1 MFHLSH
7 RERVSKLRARRP
19 VSLYALFGA
28 LVFALVTVSGV
39 HVMGGPGALWDRWGI
54 YSVLVLAPAHLAA
67 TVSPIGPF
75 VPWGAANGA
84 LFGIVVGSL
93 INWCVWV
100 TTSLIQHAI
109 GRRAQRDFDLDE
121 RMSRLPSWL
130 QKFPIDHPI
139 VLIAGR
145 WVPVGAVTVNLSAG
159 AAGVSRVRLFL
170 CAMVG
175 CIPQAL
181 FVTSLGRGV
190 FVFW

>member
-1 MFHLSH
+1 MFHLSY
-7 RERVSKLRARRP
+7 RERVSKVRPRRP
-19 VSLYALFGA
+19 TSVYALLGA
-28 LVFALVTVSGV
+28 LIFAAVTISGV
-39 HVMGGPGALWDRWGI
+39 QMMGGPGALWDRWGI

-67 TVSPIGPF
+67 TVSPLGPF

-84 LFGIVVGSL
+84 LFGILVGSI

-100 TTSLIQHAI
+100 TTSMVHHAI
-109 GRRAQRDFDLDE
+109 GRQARDDFELE
-121 RMSRLPSWL
+121 NRMARLPGWL
-130 QKFPIDHPI
+130 RKFPIEHPI

-159 AAGVSRVRLFL
+159 AAGVSRLRLFL
-170 CAMVG
+170 CATVG

-181 FVTSLGRGV
+181 FVASLGRGV